1 MFELTE
7 MQEAVRSTAR
17 EFAEN
22 ALAPRIEEIE
32 HADKF
37 PQDLIDTMGELGLMG
52 VPYPEA
58 YGGLDAGLVAEAICL
73 EEIAKVSPSAAKLLT
88 VCYLPMDAINLF
100 GTPEQKEKYLPGMC
114 AGTDIGSLAFT
125 EAGTGSDPKQLTTT
139 AKRRDGK
146 IYINGVKRFISNAA
160 HEGTIVVVAR
170 DEGEDT
176 CTAYLVKKFCKGYSL
191 SSKWEK
197 IGFHGSHVYDVFLDD
212 VEVEESD
219 ILGGEKGGFDLLL
232 GTTAIGKLAFA
243 AVFAGAAE
251 GAYSLSKDYI
261 RNKMHR
267 GTSIA
272 KFPTV
277 QLRTSVIAANTL
289 SMKLMLYRAAQDA
302 EMFVGNMRRVQAA
315 TALAKGYIA
324 DLSNQTIQ
332 MCVNTFGA
340 YGGME
345 EYHVERYLRDS
356 VIFPN
361 IEGNA
366 DVQRL
371 ISGSYILKKDDSL
384 IAD

>member
-7 MQEAVRSTAR
+7 LQEAVRSTAR
-17 EFAEN
+17 EFAQSM
-22 ALAPRIEEIE
+22 LAPRVNEIE
-32 HADKF
+32 HAEKF
-37 PQDLIDTMGELGLMG
+37 PQDLIDAMAELGLMG
-52 VPYPEA
+52 VPYGEE
-58 YGGLDAGLVAEAICL
+58 YGGLEAGLLAEAICI
-73 EEIAKVSPSAAKLLT
+73 EELAKVSPSAAKLLT
-88 VCYLPMDAINLF
+88 VCYLPMDAIALF
-100 GTPEQKEKYLPGMC
+100 GTPEQKKKYLPDMC
-114 AGTDIGSLAFT
+114 AGKDIGSLAFT
-125 EAGTGSDPKQLTTT
+125 ESGTGSDPKQLTTT

-170 DEGEDT
+170 DAGEDT
-176 CTAYLVKKFCKGYSL
+176 CTAYLVKKFCKGYSI
-191 SSKWEK
+191 STPWEK

-212 VEVEESD
+212 VEVEEAD
-219 ILGGEKGGFDLLL
+219 ILGGEKEGFGLLL

-251 GAYSLSKDYI
+251 GAYDLTRKYI
-261 RNKMHR
+261 MEKMHR
-267 GTSIA
+267 GTSIS

-277 QLRTSVIAANTL
+277 QLRTSAIAANTL
-289 SMKLMLYRAAQDA
+289 SMKLMLYRAAEDA
-302 EMFVGNMRRVQAA
+302 ERLAGDMRRVQAA

-332 MCVNTFGA
+332 MCVNSFGA

-345 EYHVERYLRDS
+345 EYNIERYLRDS

-371 ISGSYILKKDDSL
+371 ISGGYILKKDASL
-384 IAD
+384 IED